1 MVFFEAMD
9 LTVPPAALSEL
20 AAAYLQAT
28 VTVALA
34 ALSLWLHRRYRK
46 PYFRAWALAW
56 LVYALRMGAIISFMH
71 TGWSAWLYWHQV
83 FTGWTAL
90 ALLWAALVFWRRA
103 PWRPAYAALLL
114 FPPIWSY
121 LAIYRLDNFFLAAG
135 PAVLFLSVATA
146 ATAWAFFRYHR
157 ETGSAAAR
165 LVAFAVL
172 LWALHHL
179 DYPFLRARGVWN
191 PWGYYLDL
199 LFELSLGLGIL
210 LLVLEDLDEGL
221 RALSALS
228 DELQPRGP
236 TEELPVALLERALTL
251 RAVRGSALFLAA
263 DGREAVAVAGSCR
276 DWITSPPPGVQPVL
290 ERVLATGEPQV
301 AGGRGAGAHLGGHGY
316 LAALPVLKG
325 DAVAGAL
332 VMVGEARDPFTALDT
347 PFLVALGHQVGAAL
361 ENADLTLRLAE
372 RTEDLERLQVQL
384 LRRHEEER
392 RRISRELHDETAQVL
407 AAVSLQLGVLQEQG
421 TPELAAALDRAR
433 HLVGQGIGTIR
444 SVTRNLRP
452 VALDDL
458 GLIPALRALSRDL
471 SGDGEAPLVVRFEAP
486 ATLPEVGPEAELAL
500 YRTTQEALANA
511 VRHARPRQ
519 VHVVVEAR
527 DGGVQL
533 RVDDDGEGFPVDMR
547 TGGGRQSG
555 LAGIRERV
563 TALGGRVTFGRSDS
577 GGARVEVWI
586 PAANGEQR

>member
-1 MVFFEAMD
+1 MD
-9 LTVPPAALSEL
+9 LTVPQAALSEL

-28 VTVALA
+28 ITVALA
-34 ALSLWLHRRYRK
+34 VLCLYLHRRYRK
-46 PYFRAWALAW
+46 PYFRAWAIAW
-56 LVYALRMGAIISFMH
+56 FVYACRMGAIISFMH
-71 TGWSAWLYWHQV
+71 TEWSAWLYWHQV
-83 FTGWTAL
+83 LTGWTAL

-103 PWRPAYAALLL
+103 PWRPLYALALL
-114 FPPIWSY
+114 FPPVWSY

-135 PAVLFLSVATA
+135 PAVLFLSAATA

-210 LLVLEDLDEGL
+210 LLVQEDLDEGL

-251 RAVRGSALFLAA
+251 RAVRGSALFLTDRGPTAA
-263 DGREAVAVAGSCR
+263 AGAGSCR
-276 DWITSPPPGVQPVL
+276 SWSSAVPPGVGPVL
-290 ERVLATGEPQV
+290 DRVVATGQPQV
-301 AGGRGAGAHLGGHGY
+301 EGGGGGGGPDLGGHRY
-316 LAALPVLKG
+316 LAALPVFRG
-325 DAVAGAL
+325 DRVAGAL
-332 VMVGEARDPFTALDT
+332 VMAGEARDPFTALDT
-347 PFLVALGHQVGAAL
+347 PFLVALGQQVGAAL

-372 RTEDLERLQVQL
+372 RTDELERLQTQL
-384 LRRHEEER
+384 LRRHEDER

-421 TPELAAALDRAR
+421 PPELASALDRAR
-433 HLVGQGIGTIR
+433 SLVGQGIGTIR
-444 SVTRNLRP
+444 SVTKNLRP

-458 GLIPALRALSRDL
+458 GLVPALRALSRDL
-471 SGDGEAPLVVRFEAP
+471 AGDDGTPLDVRFEAQGAVP
-486 ATLPEVGPEAELAL
+486 KVGPDAELAL
-500 YRTTQEALANA
+500 YRVTQEALANA
-511 VRHARPRQ
+511 VRHARPSRIE
-519 VHVVVEAR
+519 VTLRAA
-527 DGGVQL
+527 DGGIGLV
-533 RVDDDGEGFPVDMR
+533 VDDDGPGLPADVRENS
-547 TGGGRQSG
+547 GGRQSG
-555 LAGIRERV
+555 LAGMRERV
-563 TALGGRVTFGRSDS
+563 AQLGGRVRFGQADL
-577 GGARVEVWI
+577 GGARVDVWI
-586 PAANGEQR
+586 PATNGDEG

>member
-1 MVFFEAMD
+1 MD
-9 LTVPPAALSEL
+9 LTVPAAALSEL

-34 ALSLWLHRRYRK
+34 AICLYLYRRYRK

-56 LVYALRMGAIISFMH
+56 AVYALRMAAIISFMH
-71 TGWSAWLYWHQV
+71 TEASGWLYWHQV

-103 PWRPAYAALLL
+103 AWRPVYGVLLL
-114 FPPIWSY
+114 FPPVWSY
-121 LAIYRLDNFFLAAG
+121 LAIYRLDNFLLAAG

-146 ATAWAFFRYHR
+146 ATAWAFLRYHR

-165 LVAFAVL
+165 LVAIAVL

-210 LLVLEDLDEGL
+210 LLVQEDLDEGL

-228 DELQPRGP
+228 HELQPRGP
-236 TEELPVALLERALTL
+236 SEGLPEALLERALTL
-251 RAVRGSALFLAA
+251 RAVRGSALFLVAEGT
-263 DGREAVAVAGSCR
+263 DAVAAAGSCR
-276 DWITSPPPGVQPVL
+276 GWTADPPPAVVAVL
-290 ERVLATGEPQV
+290 DQVLASGEPRV
-301 AGGRGAGAHLGGHGY
+301 AYGGAGGPDLGGHGY

-325 DAVAGAL
+325 NAVAGAL
-332 VMVGEARDPFTALDT
+332 IVVGEARDPFTALDT
-347 PFLVALGHQVGAAL
+347 PFLVALGQQVGAAL
-361 ENADLTLRLAE
+361 ENADLTRRLAE
-372 RTEDLERLQVQL
+372 RTDELEVLQVQL

-392 RRISRELHDETAQVL
+392 TRISRALHDETAQVL

-421 TPELAAALDRAR
+421 TPELAEALDRAR

-458 GLIPALRALSRDL
+458 GLIPALRALVRDL
-471 SGDGEAPLVVRFEAP
+471 AGDGDAPLAVHFEAP
-486 ATLPEVGPEAELAL
+486 PSLPAVGPEAELAL

-511 VRHARPRQ
+511 VRHAASRRIDVVLRP
-519 VHVVVEAR
+519 ES
-527 DGGVQL
+527 GGLTL
-533 RVDDDGEGFPVDMR
+533 RVDDDGPGFPAAVR
-547 TGGGRQSG
+547 RSGGSRQGG

-563 TALGGRVTFGRSDS
+563 TGLGGRVTLGEADR

-586 PAANGEQR
+586 PATEGEQR